1 MRKYATEVLDLISQS
16 STLMGG
22 TEEEGEEEEDLSNG
36 TGNGKRS
43 REEEQRHSK
52 MQEGL
57 NALPEFDPIRSIDA
71 LHPMEVDASG
81 SLSPMQKRHKTFV
94 RNHDRGKDMSLEEI
108 YTFAGRW
115 TVVVDVGVAAADTN
129 AHSSSSSSSVFC
141 AGWMPSTW
149 LDPSHNNSNGD
160 SSNEAKVSSNNAH
173 YQTSGLLPTT
183 TPLGGTFL
191 LYLYFFITAR
201 YSD

>member
-1 MRKYATEVLDLISQS
+1 MVGWLVGGRLVGGGCWWNEFSFLLLVCWFCLLPELVRKYATEVLDLISQS
-16 STLMGG
+16 STLMGA
-22 TEEEGEEEEDLSNG
+22 TEEDGEEEEEGPANG

-43 REEEQRHSK
+43 REEQQQHSK

-94 RNHDRGKDMSLEEI
+94 QNHDRGKDMSLEEI

-115 TVVVDVGVAAADTN
+115 TVGVVG
-129 AHSSSSSSSVFC
+129 C
-141 AGWMPSTW
+141 CWW
-149 LDPSHNNSNGD
+149 C
-160 SSNEAKVSSNNAH
+160 
-173 YQTSGLLPTT
+173 
-183 TPLGGTFL
+183 
-191 LYLYFFITAR
+191 
-201 YSD
+201 